1 MNEKGFSLAELLVVL
16 GIIVVAGA
24 VVVVPALNAFT
35 MESHLL
41 GAGRVFK
48 EEFLNARSIAV
59 KQNVQTAIRF
69 EQAADGRYYY
79 STYADRDAD
88 GVRSADIAAGIDE
101 RISGPRPLDA
111 GVPRVR
117 VGLLPG
123 LRDPEGDPLGTEDPI
138 RFGNSNMLSFSPL
151 GTASPGTFYLAG
163 DALQVAVRVTPGSAR
178 VRLLLCRRN
187 RWIER

>member
-1 MNEKGFSLAELLVVL
+1 MNEKGFSLAELLIVL

-59 KQNVQTAIRF
+59 KQNVQVAIRF

-79 STYADRDAD
+79 STYADRNSD
-88 GVRSADIAAGIDE
+88 GVRSADIAVGIDE

-123 LRDPEGDPLGTEDPI
+123 LRDPEGNLLGTDDPI

-163 DALQVAVRVTPGSAR
+163 DALQIAVRVSPGSAR